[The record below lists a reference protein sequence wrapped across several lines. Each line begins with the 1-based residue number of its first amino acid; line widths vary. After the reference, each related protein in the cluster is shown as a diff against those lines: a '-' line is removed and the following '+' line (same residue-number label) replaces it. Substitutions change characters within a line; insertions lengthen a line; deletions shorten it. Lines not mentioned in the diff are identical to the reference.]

1 MTKDRQT
8 VTCPVPCKQWEL
20 ASELRSRAIWALVL
34 VARGRQ
40 AIREGLAAFP
50 GIDYIGEAEN
60 RADAW
65 RQIVECLPDLVF
77 LDLEMPGM
85 SSFEV
90 IRQMIDAQ
98 PPIVVPM
105 IGLNATLIQALDNCR
120 LFSETGQRFGAHQK

>member
-1 MTKDRQT
+1 M
-8 VTCPVPCKQWEL
+8 
-20 ASELRSRAIWALVL
+20 L

-120 LFSETGQRFGAHQK
+120 LFSETGQRDETEAGRSRVPGGCWAIR